1 MSVFQKIADVLRAAA
16 GKDMAPPTS
25 AIVVAAGS
33 STRMGGEISKQYMEI
48 DGVPVLIR
56 TLLAFAECAYIDE
69 IVTVI
74 RPDDQE
80 TLFRLKEQY
89 GIEKPFKVV
98 SGGATRAESV
108 KNGFE
113 AIDKKSKFVAIH
125 DGARCLITPDMIR
138 EVLRAAYRYNAATA
152 ACTVTDTVKLSTER
166 GYIERTVDREKVYL
180 AQTPQAFHVKLYRA
194 ALANA
199 DGADYTDDNQLIER
213 LGVPVKLVDTGA
225 DNIKITR
232 PEDIERAEAIVK
244 KRGAQP

>member
-1 MSVFQKIADVLRAAA
+1 MSIFQKIADVLRAAA

-25 AIVVAAGS
+25 AIIAAAGS
-33 STRMGGEISKQYMEI
+33 STRMGGEISKQFLEI
-48 DGVPVLIR
+48 DGVPVLSR

-69 IVTVI
+69 IVVAI

-80 TLFRLKEQY
+80 ALFRLKEQY

-108 KNGFE
+108 RNAFE
-113 AIDKKSKFVAIH
+113 VIDKKSKFVAIH

-138 EVLRAAYRYNAATA
+138 EVLRAAYRHNAATA

-194 ALANA
+194 ALASA
-199 DGADYTDDNQLIER
+199 DGADFTDDNQLIER
-213 LGVPVKLVDTGA
+213 LGVPVKLVDTSA

-232 PEDIERAEAIVK
+232 PEDIGRAEEIIE
-244 KRGAQP
+244 KRRAKP